1 MNRKKIITLCL
12 SIILLALIGVGGTLA
27 YLTSNTEQLNNRFT
41 FSNGISM
48 QLDEDRID
56 KNLHTVTEE
65 NGVIA
70 GSDKGND
77 YLNVLPGEVLH
88 KDPTVTILAN
98 SPDCYVFVSV
108 KNPSEE
114 LLSLNISDEWMFID
128 KIDDI
133 SYYVYVKDGQPE
145 SVKASKQNTRLT
157 LVFDSVTVANIIN
170 KDNSE
175 LVSLSDI
182 EVKASAVQSKVAGE
196 DNYDEVKAEG
206 LGLLGY
212 HVE

>member
-98 SPDCYVFVSV
+98 SPDCYVFVSF
-108 KNPSEE
+108 KNPS
-114 LLSLNISDEWMFID
+114 
-128 KIDDI
+128 
-133 SYYVYVKDGQPE
+133 
-145 SVKASKQNTRLT
+145 
-157 LVFDSVTVANIIN
+157 
-170 KDNSE
+170 
-175 LVSLSDI
+175 
-182 EVKASAVQSKVAGE
+182 
-196 DNYDEVKAEG
+196 
-206 LGLLGY
+206 
-212 HVE
+212 

>member
-157 LVFDSVTVANIIN
+157 PVFDSVTVANIIN
-170 KDNSE
+170 KDNS
-175 LVSLSDI
+175 
-182 EVKASAVQSKVAGE
+182 
-196 DNYDEVKAEG
+196 
-206 LGLLGY
+206 
-212 HVE
+212 